1 MVPEKLVVQLRG
13 RAETCQS
20 SKAGTYI
27 LQSTDVNGKKHWLA
41 ENSNNAIWY
50 FADSQ
55 SKNARWMIGLKKNL
69 GKNLGGIFSPD
80 DTATPYEA
88 TTWIPEVTTSK
99 MTFQELSFINDND
112 VIVAPI
118 LNGKN

>member
-20 SKAGTYI
+20 TRAGTYI

-50 FADSQ
+50 LAESQ
-55 SKNARWMIGLKKNL
+55 SECARWRIGLKKNI
-69 GKNLGGIFSPD
+69 GKDVGGLLSPD
-80 DTATPYEA
+80 NTATPQKA
-88 TTWIPEVTTSK
+88 TTWKYLNKKGVRWYPVMSDSK
-99 MTFQELSFINDND
+99 NA
-112 VIVAPI
+112 VIVTCCD
-118 LNGKN
+118 GKN